1 MSLMRRARP
10 ITSVVGYNTS
20 LLYRLIRLS
29 LPKGEGRVRV
39 YGFDLDTD
47 SEPLTSVLS
56 PCSKGRGEREH
67 GDFV

>member
-29 LPKGEGRVRV
+29 LPKGEASENTAILSELMQKRTC
-39 YGFDLDTD
+39 DALD
-47 SEPLTSVLS
+47 
-56 PCSKGRGEREH
+56 
-67 GDFV
+67 